1 METHIITITYREC
14 AAVYG
19 LSETDLREFTE
30 FGLVQRAEAPDT
42 ILAEPDHLARLARL
56 QHDLGL
62 SPEGV
67 DIVLAMRQR
76 LLSLQAEL
84 QRQQARAAQ
93 LERLLGGSAPTFDI
107 D

>member
-1 METHIITITYREC
+1 METHFITITYREC

-19 LSETDLREFTE
+19 LSETDLREFTD
-30 FGLVQRAEAPDT
+30 FGLVQPADVPDT
-42 ILAEPDHLARLARL
+42 IRAEPDHLARLARL

-62 SPEGV
+62 SAEGV

-84 QRQQARAAQ
+84 RRQQARAAQ
-93 LERLLGGSAPTFDI
+93 LERLLGGSAPALDI